1 MRYNNHM
8 NAIKY
13 NKIIKMVSSSM
24 AYKND
29 YPIEL
34 QYEGNLVR
42 IVPLNN
48 SYCHGFNL
56 YQI

>member
-1 MRYNNHM
+1 
-8 NAIKY
+8 
-13 NKIIKMVSSSM
+13 MVSSSM

-42 IVPLNN
+42 IIPLNN

-56 YQI
+56 CRI